1 MTMAKSLQSDS
12 EFNNDYGKRRIKEL
26 FGSNVMSFPKP
37 PALMRRIL
45 EIGSAENSIIMDFFS
60 GSATMADAVM
70 QLNSESGSRRTFIM
84 IQLPECVEE
93 ETTAGQLGIGTIC
106 ELGEERIRRAGEK
119 IRAEVE
125 ETNRQLKSGEKVRP
139 VPDIGFRVLRIDSS
153 NMKNMLT
160 TPEETAQKSLF
171 DSIDNVKEGRS
182 DEDLLFEVLPKF
194 RIPYS
199 VKIEERTIAGR
210 KCMVVESGL
219 LVACFDN
226 NVGIDTI
233 EAIAK
238 MEPIYAVI
246 RDTSMTDDATH
257 ANFEELFRT
266 HSPDTIRRVI

>member
-1 MTMAKSLQSDS
+1 MLENSL
-12 EFNNDYGKRRIKEL
+12 GKRHIRY
-26 FGSNVMSFPKP
+26 
-37 PALMRRIL
+37 IL
-45 EIGSAENSIIMDFFS
+45 
-60 GSATMADAVM
+60 
-70 QLNSESGSRRTFIM
+70 
-84 IQLPECVEE
+84 IQLPEPHDGKYNSLCDV
-93 ETTAGQLGIGTIC
+93 
-106 ELGEERIRRAGEK
+106 GEERIRRAGEQ

-125 ETNRQLKSGEKVRP
+125 ESNRQLKIGERP
-139 VPDIGFRVLRIDSS
+139 KRVPDIGFRVLHIDSS
-153 NMKNMLT
+153 NMKNMLA
-160 TPEETAQKSLF
+160 TPEETAQKLLF

-199 VKIEERTIAGR
+199 AKIEERTIAGR
-210 KCMVVESGL
+210 KCMVVEDGL
-219 LVACFDN
+219 LIACFDN
-226 NVGIDTI
+226 NIGIDTI

>member
-1 MTMAKSLQSDS
+1 
-12 EFNNDYGKRRIKEL
+12 
-26 FGSNVMSFPKP
+26 
-37 PALMRRIL
+37 
-45 EIGSAENSIIMDFFS
+45 
-60 GSATMADAVM
+60 
-70 QLNSESGSRRTFIM
+70 M